1 MKKRTNAV
9 PRAVAVLEDGG
20 EVADLVLEAAL
31 RFDTD
36 PMLTCG
42 TVDGDWQRAAT
53 SDEEAVGGNVAMP
66 DMDVVDEIGRALGV
80 EQETDAPVIT
90 AAEILRARD
99 RHYWHLERRAA
110 REEYP

>member
-36 PMLTCG
+36 PMLTGG
-42 TVDGDWQRAAT
+42 TVDGDWQRAT

>member
-1 MKKRTNAV
+1 MKNRANTV

-20 EVADLVLEAAL
+20 EIDLVLEAA

-36 PMLTCG
+36 PMLTEG
-42 TVDGDWQRAAT
+42 SVDGDWQRAAT
-53 SDEEAVGGNVAMP
+53 SDEEAGGNVAMT
-66 DMDVVDEIGRALGV
+66 DDVVDEIGHALGV

-99 RHYWHLERRAA
+99 RHYWHLERRAVQ
-110 REEYP
+110 EEYA